1 MYIVM
6 QPSKQKAMQSWLV
19 MSVLVQSRLGK
30 RLTILGFREV
40 EKMKRFIES
49 FGIMGLVHIS
59 GCSNSDKIANKH
71 PRPFGR

>member
-6 QPSKQKAMQSWLV
+6 QPSKQQAMQSWLV
-19 MSVLVQSRLGK
+19 KSDLVQSRLGK
-30 RLTILGFREV
+30 RLIILGFREV
-40 EKMKRFIES
+40 EKMNRFIKS
-49 FGIMGLVHIS
+49 LGIMGLIHIS